1 MVPSLA
7 RSRNSGRIAHA
18 MLQAL
23 RANLL
28 MVVLAGLLGRSASAQ
43 SPALAWPPTD
53 WNTPLLLPAAA
64 GLAAPQPAI
73 QPPAPAGEAP
83 SAPQVWQ
90 TEEAWQV
97 PCRPFS
103 EAIFLFG
110 QVGARYQAVTTPEW
124 NLSGRSGLG
133 WKVPA
138 SLLGEVQLRA
148 GPTWSW
154 SDPLRPETSLTYSD
168 LLLELHYR
176 RPLPGLLQLEYRGS
190 ALPGENERLQQDLGL
205 RIPIRPAGHLKV
217 GARHQPD
224 PLDAASWREDLQ
236 LYLGLGLRR

>member
-1 MVPSLA
+1 M
-7 RSRNSGRIAHA
+7 IAQA

-28 MVVLAGLLGRSASAQ
+28 FVVLAGLPARPAGAQ
-43 SPALAWPPTD
+43 PPALVWPPAD
-53 WNTPLLLPAAA
+53 WDRPLLLPAPA
-64 GLAAPQPAI
+64 GLAATEPATE
-73 QPPAPAGEAP
+73 AAGPAGEAT
-83 SAPQVWQ
+83 SAPQTWQ

-124 NLSGRSGLG
+124 NFSGRSGLG
-133 WKVPA
+133 WKAPA

-148 GPTWSW
+148 GPTWSC
-154 SDPLRPETSLTYSD
+154 SDPLRPDTSLTYSD
-168 LLLELHYR
+168 LLLELQYR
-176 RPLPGLLQLEYRGS
+176 RPLPGALQLEYRGS
-190 ALPGENERLQQDLGL
+190 TLPGENERLQQDLGL
-205 RIPIRPAGHLKV
+205 RIPIRPDGHLKL

-224 PLDAASWREDLQ
+224 PLDAASWRDDLQ
-236 LYLGLGLRR
+236 LYLGLGLKR